1 MDRTEVPL
9 KRVPEV
15 VRWEDEE
22 RAVYDIESLRKS
34 FNRHLYGTD
43 EVPPDA
49 VPRREA
55 TPSAR

>member
-1 MDRTEVPL
+1 MDRTEL
-9 KRVPEV
+9 HIKVPEA

-22 RAVYDIESLRKS
+22 KAVYDLESLRKA

-55 TPSAR
+55 TSPAR